1 MYLRYMDNLE
11 KSTYYEEV
19 KPKLIAKY
27 RVLVEQCF
35 EIMEKEI
42 DPELADDKL
51 HNVLKAKRM
60 ASEDAKFYAKEIE
73 SLENEAKGVEVEDTK
88 PINTLKKYTKK

>member
-1 MYLRYMDNLE
+1 MGN
-11 KSTYYEEV
+11 KSKYYDEV
-19 KPKLIAKY
+19 KEQLVSKY
-27 RVLVEQCF
+27 KILVEQCF

-42 DPELADDKL
+42 DPSLADDKL

-73 SLENEAKGVEVEDTK
+73 ALENEANGIEVEKVSET
-88 PINTLKKYTKK
+88 PPNALKKFTKK